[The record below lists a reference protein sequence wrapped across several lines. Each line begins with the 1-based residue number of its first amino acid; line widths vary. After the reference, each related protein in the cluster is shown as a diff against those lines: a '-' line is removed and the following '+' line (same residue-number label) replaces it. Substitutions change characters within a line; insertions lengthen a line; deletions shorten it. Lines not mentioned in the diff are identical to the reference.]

1 VELNM
6 ESEFTFELVQQ
17 LHTSRQLTD
26 FDWAWQVL
34 GYSRKDSAKRILTSY
49 FEINFDYFVQATDES
64 PESLLRKNFPH

>member
-1 VELNM
+1 M

-34 GYSRKDSAKRILTSY
+34 GYSRKDSAKRILVSY
-49 FEINFDYFVQATDES
+49 FELNFDPNRTSYG
-64 PESLLRKNFPH
+64 